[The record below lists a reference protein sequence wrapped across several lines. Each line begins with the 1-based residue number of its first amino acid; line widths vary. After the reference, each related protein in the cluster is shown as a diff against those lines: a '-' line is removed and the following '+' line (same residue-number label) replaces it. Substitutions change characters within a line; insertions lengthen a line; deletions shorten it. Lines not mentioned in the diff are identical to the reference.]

1 MPFLRLQEMRE
12 MSNEKRMEKLIE
24 LRTELRKL
32 TSMTKSGGSVDNPSR
47 IKELRKAIARIL
59 TVQSE
64 KEIGGSIKE

>member
-24 LRTELRKL
+24 LQTEVRTL
-32 TSMTKSGGSVDNPSR
+32 TSMTKSGGSIANPSR
-47 IKELRKAIARIL
+47 MKELKKAIARIL
-59 TVQSE
+59 TVQGE

>member
-12 MSNEKRMEKLIE
+12 MSNEKRAAKFIE

-32 TSMTKSGGSVDNPSR
+32 TSMTKSGGSIANPSR
-47 IKELRKAIARIL
+47 MKELKKAIARIL
-59 TVQSE
+59 TVQGE

>member
-12 MSNEKRMEKLIE
+12 MSHEKRKETLAE

-32 TSMTKSGGSVDNPSR
+32 ISMTKSGGSIDNPSR

-59 TVQSE
+59 TIQRE
-64 KEIGGSIKE
+64 IEIGGSTEK